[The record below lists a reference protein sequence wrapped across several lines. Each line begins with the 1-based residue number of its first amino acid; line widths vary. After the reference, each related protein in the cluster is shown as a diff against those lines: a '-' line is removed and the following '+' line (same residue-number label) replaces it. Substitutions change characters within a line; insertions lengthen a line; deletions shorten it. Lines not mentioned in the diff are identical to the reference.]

1 VQTDRCSPEHILL
14 KSKTHRRC
22 NTLSFFLFTLFL
34 LTAYCLQLNA
44 TIRYVSKTGTSTPP
58 YLTWQTAADSI
69 QKCINISVFGDTIY
83 VANGVYQEQVVMI
96 PGLAL
101 IGSGADSCVVDTRNL
116 IASWDD
122 VAIEVADSS
131 LLKGFKII
139 VSNNSEIGIGVT
151 GTAGS
156 NTLVTMNYIN
166 NAIFGAFLDATFYGI
181 TDFILDKNVINN
193 VRIGIEMFNSN
204 SVVKSNSIYTDPNST
219 GDPIAGIRIAAFTN
233 DYTPIID
240 SNDIV
245 NGNNRGYGITKD
257 LGSSPTITNNI
268 IKLVRSDYGIRC
280 GIDGNSKIFN
290 NNIIGVGGY
299 DGIYKNGSSIQAYNN
314 FVFGT
319 FSDYGIIVTYDTLKN
334 NIVTG
339 AVKGIGSDGSSTVQY
354 NNSWNNETN
363 YESFTPDTTNLSVDP
378 MVVNDDE
385 TQGELDFHL
394 QAYSPLIDAGD
405 PTILDRDGSRSD
417 IGLYGGPYGWTYT
430 YQDLAPRPP
439 HNLTA
444 AIEEGLVKL
453 TWNKN
458 TEADF
463 SHYRIYR
470 DTVTI
475 VIYDST
481 KMIGETV
488 DTFYYD
494 NLPPVN
500 RETRYYYVIT
510 AFDNQGNQ
518 SYPSEEINVLVTG
531 LGEQPPIGYD
541 GYRLLSNYPNPFNPS
556 TIIPYR
562 LKERGH
568 VRLSIYDLKGELV
581 RVLVNEWQ
589 ERGYYEVVFQ
599 PNAEDK
605 SKITKLEVPMGKTY
619 SHLSSGIYIYSI
631 QVIDERNIPVFTDCE
646 KMILLK

>member
-1 VQTDRCSPEHILL
+1 MKNSNKKYYQ
-14 KSKTHRRC
+14 
-22 NTLSFFLFTLFL
+22 TLFL
-34 LTAYCLQLNA
+34 LLTIILLTTYSLQLNA
-44 TIRYVSKTGTSTPP
+44 RIRFVSKTGTSTPP
-58 YLTWQTAADSI
+58 YLTWETASDSI
-69 QKCINISVFGDTIY
+69 QKCINICVFGDTIY
-83 VANGVYQEQVVMI
+83 VANGVYEEQVVMI
-96 PGLAL
+96 EGLSL
-101 IGSGADSCVVDTRNL
+101 IGAGADSCIINTQTLVNTTGFVAVDVKDSCLL
-116 IASWDD
+116 I
-122 VAIEVADSS
+122 
-131 LLKGFKII
+131 GFQII
-139 VSNNSEIGIGVT
+139 VYYNNDMGYGVNCHGNSQVILNSIKKAAIGFGLINT
-151 GTAGS
+151 GIS
-156 NTLVTMNYIN
+156 KPYLYKN
-166 NAIFGAFLDATFYGI
+166 NVSDVQKGAFI
-181 TDFILDKNVINN
+181 
-193 VRIGIEMFNSN
+193 SN
-204 SVVKSNSIYTDPNST
+204 SSPLVRRNNIFTTYNSAATIIAGFYLNST
-219 GDPIAGIRIAAFTN
+219 SN
-233 DYTPIID
+233 DYRPIID
-240 SNDIV
+240 SNYIETGFG
-245 NGNNRGYGITKD
+245 NGIRKSI
-257 LGSSPTITNNI
+257 GSKPI
-268 IKLVRSDYGIRC
+268 IKNNVIRFTQYGSDAIYLSSSDSVYIYNNLILIGTGVR
-280 GIDGNSKIFN
+280 
-290 NNIIGVGGY
+290 
-299 DGIYKNGSSIQAYNN
+299 GIYNSSVPYLQAINNYIQGSSIMSPS
-314 FVFGT
+314 GM
-319 FSDYGIIVTYDTLKN
+319 IVGGSNIVKN
-334 NIVTG
+334 NVVANTVTG
-339 AVKGIGSDGSSTVQY
+339 ISAGGIQNLIVQY
-354 NNSWNNETN
+354 NNLWNNNTN
-363 YESFTPDTTNLSVDP
+363 YSGFTTDTTNISVDP
-378 MVVNDDE
+378 MIVNDDS

-439 HNLTA
+439 HNVTA
-444 AIEEGLVKL
+444 AIEDGFVKL

-463 SHYRIYR
+463 SHYRVYR

-475 VIYDST
+475 LIYDST
-481 KMIGETV
+481 KMIGETP
-488 DTFYYD
+488 DTVFYD

-619 SHLSSGIYIYSI
+619 SHLLSGMYIYSI
-631 QVIDERNIPVFTDCE
+631 QVIDERNIPVFTDSE